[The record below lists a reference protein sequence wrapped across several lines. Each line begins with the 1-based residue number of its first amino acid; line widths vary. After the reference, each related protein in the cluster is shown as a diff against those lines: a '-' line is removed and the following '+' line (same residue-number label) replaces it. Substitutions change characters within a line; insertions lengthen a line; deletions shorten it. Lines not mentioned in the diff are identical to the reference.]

1 MQQGRQECRPSD
13 GPATL
18 LSPMVATKACF
29 APPPPTLSRSAP
41 DRIAPAHSIMKS
53 NTFYSVLGG
62 ALLALI
68 TTVAARAAAPFP
80 AHQDLTYGCAQFLQ
94 CIRFVQENLRPLGKV
109 SGYHLGLPIPAGQ
122 NYREVG
128 RPLSQSRHCL
138 PAVHTG
144 HGHVAPHA
152 LDFRSVLPEE
162 LHRLDAVRRRQHG
175 IARVVSNSIDEAAAL
190 EWFGELAP

>member
-62 ALLALI
+62 ALLALLKLFLP
-68 TTVAARAAAPFP
+68 VRAKTCFGGESP
-80 AHQDLTYGCAQFLQ
+80 
-94 CIRFVQENLRPLGKV
+94 GKLDV
-109 SGYHLGLPIPAGQ
+109 SGRGVYSFV
-122 NYREVG
+122 ED
-128 RPLSQSRHCL
+128 LSPER
-138 PAVHTG
+138 G
-144 HGHVAPHA
+144 VAL
-152 LDFRSVLPEE
+152 LD
-162 LHRLDAVRRRQHG
+162 RQ
-175 IARVVSNSIDEAAAL
+175 ARVVRPIAFSIRRPPLKKFRRTPNEESSAARCGVSPCPVFCRCSGAVRGRFPRQENADGRPRL
-190 EWFGELAP
+190 YFK